1 MSKEKNSDETPNKA
15 DLSSSNSL
23 STQNSTESP
32 ANTQML
38 NLIELASKK
47 NDVDQADI
55 DNFRV
60 VSRYLSISE
69 IRFARPN
76 ISASFLDNLVKK
88 TAESEKNQT
97 TDNSKNN
104 QPENNKNNELLSKE
118 EIDNYMANFLKE
130 RNDLTK
136 NLEER
141 NNQLNLDK
149 NDKQIEEI
157 KK

>member
-47 NDVDQADI
+47 NDVDQTDI